1 MHTSSDKIE
10 FMIAIKIDEIVEDL
24 FTKIQ
29 KNLEELMKES
39 EFVFDSVELI
49 VLQTS

>member
-1 MHTSSDKIE
+1 MKLLKT
-10 FMIAIKIDEIVEDL
+10 F

>member
-1 MHTSSDKIE
+1 MKLLKT
-10 FMIAIKIDEIVEDL
+10 F

-29 KNLEELMKES
+29 KNLEELMKEG
-39 EFVFDSVELI
+39 EFIFDSVELI

>member
-1 MHTSSDKIE
+1 MKLLKT
-10 FMIAIKIDEIVEDL
+10 F

-29 KNLEELMKES
+29 KNLGELMKES
-39 EFVFDSVELI
+39 EFVFDIVELI